1 LTQTCKESQY
11 QGQVKVANYATVPA
25 NSAAQL
31 MAAIAKQPVSVTVEA
46 DTAVF

>member
-1 LTQTCKESQY
+1 
-11 QGQVKVANYATVPA
+11 
-25 NSAAQL
+25 